1 MKRKI
6 YRSLLIGTVAL
17 SLCCCKGKS
26 PDGAGQAVTGDAAGQ
41 AEKADAAATTDTATE
56 GIVIIQ
62 GNGENGEKG
71 AAAKGGVSKAGED
84 PGEASTPG
92 GTAEGQMGD
101 RQAPKDGEGTFSFAD
116 LKVQEFIFASGA
128 GGWGTWMMVKADGSF
143 SGTYSDSE
151 MGLTGEGYPKGTML
165 WSDFSGRFTQ
175 PVKVDAHTYSMEI
188 ADLSYADVVGTEE
201 IKDGI
206 LYSYTD
212 VYGLDGTEEILVHL
226 PGTPLGALSE
236 EVRSWIGYHDLS
248 ATTDTELSFYV
259 LENAAQGYGFKGYDL
274 IAQLWDDLARTEEQA
289 ALLEASLQNDP
300 FLTQGDMNQK
310 TNELYILWDSV
321 LNTPWQGLKRLLDED
336 AMAALTV
343 EERAWIKEKERAVE
357 EAGAGSE
364 GGSIQPM
371 LMNDTAAE
379 MTKARVY
386 ELMELLDE

>member
-1 MKRKI
+1 M
-6 YRSLLIGTVAL
+6 
-17 SLCCCKGKS
+17 
-26 PDGAGQAVTGDAAGQ
+26 
-41 AEKADAAATTDTATE
+41 
-56 GIVIIQ
+56 
-62 GNGENGEKG
+62 
-71 AAAKGGVSKAGED
+71 
-84 PGEASTPG
+84 
-92 GTAEGQMGD
+92 
-101 RQAPKDGEGTFSFAD
+101 
-116 LKVQEFIFASGA
+116 
-128 GGWGTWMMVKADGSF
+128 
-143 SGTYSDSE
+143 
-151 MGLTGEGYPKGTML
+151 
-165 WSDFSGRFTQ
+165 
-175 PVKVDAHTYSMEI
+175 KVDAHTYSMEI

-321 LNTPWQGLKRLLDED
+321 LNTTWQGLKRLLDED